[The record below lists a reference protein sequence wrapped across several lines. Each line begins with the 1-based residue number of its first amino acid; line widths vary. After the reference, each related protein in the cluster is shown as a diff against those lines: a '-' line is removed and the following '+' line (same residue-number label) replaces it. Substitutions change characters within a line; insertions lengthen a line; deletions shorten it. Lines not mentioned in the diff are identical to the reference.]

1 MRSGEDRSEQSKVAI
16 DWDHMIMMSEDTDS
30 RLFASVA
37 NLLTRGNSPTLCIS
51 TLEKVYR

>member
-16 DWDHMIMMSEDTDS
+16 DWDHMIMMSKDTDS

-37 NLLTRGNSPTLCIS
+37 NLLTRGSAPTLCIS